1 MVSKR
6 QADLQKEAWKQKAGA
21 WKVCRSMYLSDV
33 AAGRTGALRKVAT
46 VCGGGRDKSTCNV
59 FEGGNKGKC
68 CLPPNVDVLIV

>member
-1 MVSKR
+1 
-6 QADLQKEAWKQKAGA
+6 
-21 WKVCRSMYLSDV
+21 MYLSDV